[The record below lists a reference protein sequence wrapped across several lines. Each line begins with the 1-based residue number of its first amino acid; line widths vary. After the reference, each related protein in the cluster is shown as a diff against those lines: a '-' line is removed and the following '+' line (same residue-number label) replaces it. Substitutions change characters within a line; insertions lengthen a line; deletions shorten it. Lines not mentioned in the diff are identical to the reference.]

1 MAKVE
6 FDPIIKWITGKIGK
20 LVYRR
25 AHNGKVST
33 YPAPD
38 TPALARRCKCVA
50 GQVE

>member
-6 FDPIIKWITGKIGK
+6 FDPIIKWITGEIGK

-33 YPAPD
+33 YPSPD
-38 TPALARRCKCVA
+38 TPA
-50 GQVE
+50 